1 MLFNLFKK
9 KTTEKQPTDNLKTTE
24 IQPEETPKKPLENPK
39 ETPKPRVW
47 QNKRTKID
55 ADPGFLKKLT
65 EDIILTP
72 NPDYDLKKK
81 ELIEDFEGETVWEY
95 EPTSFPFELLDDGS
109 VVIEDAYKKKAT
121 IGTVGEKTVKAVRKS
136 MELGRKPE
144 VTLLGG
150 KFKKVY
156 EDEVEKDSADWSAVI
171 EYEVLKK

>member
-9 KTTEKQPTDNLKTTE
+9 KTTEKQPEKPVETKP
-24 IQPEETPKKPLENPK
+24 IAPAPATPK
-39 ETPKPRVW
+39 RVW
-47 QNKRTKID
+47 IPKRVKVD

-65 EDIILTP
+65 DDIILTP
-72 NPDYDLKKK
+72 NSDYELKKK

-109 VVIEDAYKKKAT
+109 VIIEDAYKKKVT

-136 MELGRKPE
+136 MEQLGRRPD
-144 VTLLGG
+144 VTFLGG
-150 KFKKVY
+150 KYKKVY
-156 EDEVEKDSADWSAVI
+156 EDEIEKGSTDWSAVI